1 MHKSEPD
8 KQLKEG
14 MDGNQACLRC
24 HQQYEKELTAHTH
37 HGSESSGSLC
47 YNCHMP
53 YTSYGLLR
61 AIRSHQIDRPTV
73 VSALQAKRP
82 AVTHFRIGTVK
93 PAPGDQI
100 AEPNYRLLER
110 AGLVKIQ
117 KGKEGAGLVTL
128 TPQGEQVLAGISGI
142 KKEKNRDGSTTYTVS
157 LAERQLVQVSSVVME
172 RPNLARVDYTWQW
185 TPNALGDVFDATGPT
200 AMKFNMWERGTLI
213 QKYGADLFHAK
224 PEKDA
229 LRVMHTDHGWIIP
242 TE

>member
-1 MHKSEPD
+1 KAPTSE
-8 KQLKEG
+8 E
-14 MDGNQACLRC
+14 AR
-24 HQQYEKELTAHTH
+24 
-37 HGSESSGSLC
+37 
-47 YNCHMP
+47 
-53 YTSYGLLR
+53 GL
-61 AIRSHQIDRPTV
+61 V
-73 VSALQAKRP
+73 VSALEAKRP